1 MDSITRFSGLATGI
15 DTSSIVTE
23 LVRAESIPIERLRIK
38 QANHDSMSSRFET
51 IRGRL
56 DELKASMEAITD
68 ASAPATVSS
77 SAESF
82 VGATSQG
89 SAQAGSYVV
98 EVSQLAAAERTH
110 SDGVASKD
118 TAGLW
123 ADGSSI
129 GITVGGDV
137 EVAISVSST
146 DTLESIAQRIN
157 DQPDLRAS
165 ASVIFDGS
173 EYRLQV
179 SGTDTGVAN
188 SVSFSET
195 GLNLGLTN
203 AANETV
209 SAADALFTID
219 GLAMSRDSNDVSEAI
234 TGVQLSLE
242 AVTTSPVTIN
252 VGSDADSLGEKVQAF
267 VDAYNSV
274 VNGIAIESIFQG
286 EGRTGDSLSGD
297 STLRSLQR
305 SLSSSLFGS
314 LPGFDT
320 ISQLGLETDQAGKLE
335 FDAEAFG
342 SALNDNG
349 DALLE
354 AFAGDGVSEGLFER
368 LTVITDRYADKD
380 TGLITNRMDSFTSE
394 NRNIDRRIESMELRV
409 EKYES
414 NLLRK
419 FATLETLVAG
429 LNAQGEQMLAMLG
442 SI

>member
-1 MDSITRFSGLATGI
+1 MNSITSFSGLATGI
-15 DTSSIVTE
+15 DTGSIVTE
-23 LVRAESIPIERLRIK
+23 LVRAESIPIERLRTK

-56 DELKASMEAITD
+56 DDLKAAMEAITD
-68 ASAPATVSS
+68 DDSESIVSS
-77 SAESF
+77 SAEST
-82 VGATSQG
+82 VGATSSG
-89 SAQAGSYVV
+89 SAQAGAYVV

-137 EVAISVSST
+137 EVSISVSSS
-146 DTLESIAQRIN
+146 DTLDSIAQRIN
-157 DQPDLRAS
+157 DSDVRAS

-179 SGTDTGVAN
+179 SGSETGVAN

-195 GLNLGLTN
+195 GLALGLTN
-203 AANETV
+203 PANETV
-209 SAADALFTID
+209 SAADALFSID

-234 TGVQLSLE
+234 TGVQLSLDS
-242 AVTTSPVTIN
+242 VTTSPVTIN
-252 VGSDADSLGEKVQAF
+252 VGSDSDALGEKMQTF

-274 VNGIAIESIFQG
+274 VNGIAVESIFTG
-286 EGRTGDSLSGD
+286 EARTGDSLAGD

-305 SLSSSLFGS
+305 GLSSSLFGS
-314 LPGFDT
+314 MPGFET
-320 ISQLGLETDQAGKLE
+320 TRELGLETDQAGKLQ

-342 SALNDNG
+342 SALNENG

-354 AFAGDGVSEGLFER
+354 AFAGDGVTEGLFER
-368 LTVITDRYADKD
+368 MTSLTDQYADKN
-380 TGLITNRMDSFTSE
+380 TGLISTRMDSFESE
-394 NRNIDRRIESMELRV
+394 NRRIDQRIESMEIRV
-409 EKYES
+409 DKFEE

-429 LNAQGEQMLAMLG
+429 LNSQGEQMLAVLG

>member
-1 MDSITRFSGLATGI
+1 MNSITSFSGLATGI
-15 DTSSIVTE
+15 DTGSIVTE
-23 LVRAESIPIERLRIK
+23 LVRAESIPIERLRTK

-56 DELKASMEAITD
+56 DDLKAAMEAITD
-68 ASAPATVSS
+68 GDAESLVSS
-77 SAESF
+77 SAEST
-82 VGATSQG
+82 VGATSSG
-89 SAQAGSYVV
+89 SAQAGAYVV

-137 EVAISVSST
+137 EVSISVSSS
-146 DTLESIAQRIN
+146 DTLDSIAQRIN
-157 DQPDLRAS
+157 DSDVRAS

-179 SGTDTGVAN
+179 SGSETGVAN

-195 GLNLGLTN
+195 GLALGLTN
-203 AANETV
+203 PANETV
-209 SAADALFTID
+209 SAADALFSID

-234 TGVQLSLE
+234 TGVQLSLDS
-242 AVTTSPVTIN
+242 VTTTPVTIN
-252 VGSDADSLGEKVQAF
+252 VGSDSDALGEKMQTF

-274 VNGIAIESIFQG
+274 VNGIAIESIFTG
-286 EGRTGDSLSGD
+286 EGRTGDSLAGD

-305 SLSSSLFGS
+305 GLSSSLFGS
-314 LPGFDT
+314 MPGFET
-320 ISQLGLETDQAGKLE
+320 IQQLGLETDQAGKLQ

-342 SALNDNG
+342 SALNENG
-349 DALLE
+349 DVLLE

-368 LTVITDRYADKD
+368 LTSLTDQYADKH
-380 TGLITNRMDSFTSE
+380 TGLISTRMDSFESE
-394 NRNIDRRIESMELRV
+394 NRRIDRRIESMEIRV
-409 EKYES
+409 DKFEE

-429 LNAQGEQMLAMLG
+429 LNSQGEQMLAVLG

>member
-1 MDSITRFSGLATGI
+1 MNSITSFSGLATGI
-15 DTSSIVTE
+15 DTGSIVTE
-23 LVRAESIPIERLRIK
+23 LVRAESIPIERLRTK

-56 DELKASMEAITD
+56 DDLKAAMEAITD
-68 ASAPATVSS
+68 DDAESLVSS
-77 SAESF
+77 SAEST
-82 VGATSQG
+82 VGATSSG
-89 SAQAGSYVV
+89 SAQAGAYVV

-137 EVAISVSST
+137 EVSISVSSS
-146 DTLESIAQRIN
+146 DTLDSIAQRIN
-157 DQPDLRAS
+157 DSDVRAS

-179 SGTDTGVAN
+179 SGSETGVAN

-195 GLNLGLTN
+195 GLALGLTN
-203 AANETV
+203 PANETV
-209 SAADALFTID
+209 SAADALFSID

-234 TGVQLSLE
+234 TGVQLSLDS
-242 AVTTSPVTIN
+242 VTTTPVTIN
-252 VGSDADSLGEKVQAF
+252 VGSDSDALSEKMQTF

-274 VNGIAIESIFQG
+274 ANGIAVESIFTG
-286 EGRTGDSLSGD
+286 EARTGDSLAGD

-305 SLSSSLFGS
+305 GLSSSLFGS
-314 LPGFDT
+314 MPGFET
-320 ISQLGLETDQAGKLE
+320 IQQLGLETDQAGKLQ

-342 SALNDNG
+342 SALNENG
-349 DALLE
+349 DLLLE
-354 AFAGDGVSEGLFER
+354 AFAGDGVTEGLFER
-368 LTVITDRYADKD
+368 LTSLTDQYADKN
-380 TGLITNRMDSFTSE
+380 TGLISTRMDSFESE
-394 NRNIDRRIESMELRV
+394 NRRIDRRIESMEIRV
-409 EKYES
+409 DKFEE

-429 LNAQGEQMLAMLG
+429 LNSQGEQMLAVLG